1 MLQQT
6 IARAGVVVLVA
17 SDWLPAWQQAADDR
31 GCEMNDKKLACELCV
46 DRLPVV
52 DFDLEAQILDHAP
65 DFGCRLA
72 WCREVPVHEDGVG
85 WVERERLEAA
95 EIVFASAGDA
105 EFSVWVEES
114 EETEHF

>member
-95 EIVFASAGDA
+95 EVVFPSYGDA
-105 EFSVWVEES
+105 EFSVRVEKS

>member
-17 SDWLPAWQQAADDR
+17 SDWLPAGQQAADDR

-65 DFGCRLA
+65 DLGCRLA

-95 EIVFASAGDA
+95 EVVFPSSGDA
-105 EFSVWVEES
+105 EFSVRVEKS